1 MLRHVNEFG
10 LSVTWKHLQGNI
22 NILVCHSRGT
32 LSSGATNTVLYFG
45 ALFAELP
52 LGPVSE
58 IDDSNAKISSDALPT
73 RSPELTMFF

>member
-1 MLRHVNEFG
+1 VLSHVNEFR

-22 NILVCHSRGT
+22 SICQSGGT

-45 ALFAELP
+45 ALFAVLL

-58 IDDSNAKISSDALPT
+58 IDDPNAKKKKEFGCPT
-73 RSPELTMFF
+73 YT

>member
-1 MLRHVNEFG
+1 VLSHVNEFR

-22 NILVCHSRGT
+22 SVCQSGGT
-32 LSSGATNTVLYFG
+32 FSSGATDTVLYFG

-58 IDDSNAKISSDALPT
+58 IDAPTAKKEFGCPT
-73 RSPELTMFF
+73 YTYT